1 MNQAMRQRDGFRRT
15 VKVDEAFLHLLGKNG
30 FVAHNEVAA
39 ELVDQEIELRVS
51 VTERPVEQ
59 SIVVERLQEI
69 DGQSFRQ
76 TICPFSF
83 GSKGLKR
90 FGA

>member
-15 VKVDEAFLHLLGKNG
+15 VKVDEAFLHLVGKNG
-30 FVAHNEVAA
+30 FITHDKVTSV
-39 ELVDQEIELRVS
+39 LGDQQIELRVS
-51 VTERPVEQ
+51 VAQSPVQQ
-59 SIVVERLQEI
+59 SVIVERIQEI
-69 DGQSFRQ
+69 AGKSFSE
-76 TICPFSF
+76 TIRPFSF